1 MHIVEEDV
9 YKVACHID
17 RQDLKANGI
26 TAEDILNRTPLG
38 HIFIQKAARLA
49 KESTDYEWPGC
60 AMSMQIDMYSNDFVL
75 VFSERIDD
83 YLYNLRQSMLALPK
97 EQADMLDKMIVM
109 ISMADEDEAR
119 SLIRNFEENVR
130 KEPQL

>member
-1 MHIVEEDV
+1 
-9 YKVACHID
+9 
-17 RQDLKANGI
+17 
-26 TAEDILNRTPLG
+26 
-38 HIFIQKAARLA
+38 
-49 KESTDYEWPGC
+49 
-60 AMSMQIDMYSNDFVL
+60 
-75 VFSERIDD
+75 
-83 YLYNLRQSMLALPK
+83 MLALPK

>member
-1 MHIVEEDV
+1 
-9 YKVACHID
+9 
-17 RQDLKANGI
+17 
-26 TAEDILNRTPLG
+26 
-38 HIFIQKAARLA
+38 
-49 KESTDYEWPGC
+49 
-60 AMSMQIDMYSNDFVL
+60 MYSNDFVL

-109 ISMADEDEAR
+109 ISMAEEDEAR
-119 SLIRNFEENVR
+119 TLIRNFESNVR

>member
-1 MHIVEEDV
+1 
-9 YKVACHID
+9 
-17 RQDLKANGI
+17 
-26 TAEDILNRTPLG
+26 
-38 HIFIQKAARLA
+38 
-49 KESTDYEWPGC
+49 
-60 AMSMQIDMYSNDFVL
+60 MYSNDFVL